1 MYIILALWVLS
12 VILTTYRLRGV
23 RGNLNLRSDGSD
35 ASVKTHIYRSS
46 SGLWVEVEDMPTGRL
61 NNYCGR
67 VNTAQGKQEIKDDL
81 NVYNIMQRMR
91 LLQGTIN
98 ALTTFN

>member
-1 MYIILALWVLS
+1 M
-12 VILTTYRLRGV
+12 

-46 SGLWVEVEDMPTGRL
+46 SGQWVEVEDMPTGRL

-67 VNTAQGKQEIKDDL
+67 VNTAQGKQEIVVAGGHHGGSVVDTVEIFSIEDEQWRTGKKAS
-81 NVYNIMQRMR
+81 V
-91 LLQGTIN
+91 LLAKMGR
-98 ALTTFN
+98 